1 MRYFRPIRFPF
12 LPTFSKLG
20 IIPTDYKIALSYEE
34 QLLWLCS
41 QIQSL
46 SENITLVDTKVET
59 LRAYVD
65 EALSLIRQAV
75 NDLSLDVQDKQDKLI
90 AGMNIEINGNII
102 SARFLDEEDYTPDIT
117 PDYIVPLDTYEVGDT
132 VNRVAIES
140 VGDGYLEVPNCD
152 EYDRLKITGN
162 FILAV
167 LDDENVML
175 EKYEDS
181 GEGKIYTLQNSG
193 RLIISFTDI
202 KDHIKSVTDD
212 YMYPFIQ
219 ETDVGSMVASLVP
232 ASFDDVAC
240 SRFDVVAG
248 NKLQIKGK
256 YELDVLDSS
265 NFVLEKADGENGEYI
280 VENSGTL
287 YINFD
292 LTNNTHKEVKVI
304 NPLKPKVWR
313 TVDIVALLDSKQ
325 DKLIAGDNITLTPSD
340 EGVVISATGGSQ
352 GTTDY
357 DDLDDKPTINSVT
370 LQGNKTAHE
379 LRLASIDDYEY
390 LYGLQPYKTHVIGSL
405 SSTDS
410 IEGKVRSFQFEGK
423 YSQGEDPSTLNPQTI
438 YTCTGEYRIAFWYQ
452 SGGEQVIK
460 FIDLGDLELL
470 GLPFEDDIDYIFPV
484 MMIGGTVSWYLQKA
498 TGKIA
503 SYNGESV
510 TTTYISST
518 GGLDTGAT
526 VYYQLD
532 NPTVTEITSSNYP
545 ELLAQ
550 LNDLLNFET
559 KARTY
564 SNILN
569 SVDQELVTDD
579 RPTPTA
585 SYEYYLDM
593 NKLFDTKQN
602 KLTSSNAGDG
612 IDITNGVISQIA
624 KSIAQINLQTNA
636 TVAVTSTTW
645 ATVPMAS
652 KNAEVGDTFTVDTTN
667 HIIKCNKDNVYCLA
681 VGDVAFANISSSRKY
696 RGTLKLIQA
705 SDSSEIDMCQ
715 TNKKG
720 NTEEQCRLTFNSLML
735 LNKDDTVTIGI
746 QGDSSQNYTVNA
758 WNCQLTLIEL

>member
-325 DKLIAGDNITLTPSD
+325 DKLIAGEGITISEDN
-340 EGVVISATGGSQ
+340 VISSTGGSG

-390 LYGLQPYKTHVIGSL
+390 LYGLQPYKRTVGTTIRNISNA
-405 SSTDS
+405 
-410 IEGKVRSFQFEGK
+410 INGKLRYIQLVGN
-423 YSQGEDPSTLNPQTI
+423 YYQGENPSPASPEI
-438 YTCTGEYRIAFWYQ
+438 IEVVTGHYLVSNRNAFAHATEEYDF
-452 SGGEQVIK
+452 E
-460 FIDLGDLELL
+460 IDLKDIRLMAI
-470 GLPFEDDIDYIFPV
+470 PMEDDVDYIYPV
-484 MMIGGTVSWYLQKA
+484 KMIGGVVDWYLHKA
-498 TGKIA
+498 TGYIA
-503 SYNGESV
+503 SYNGETI
-510 TTTYISST
+510 TTSYVSTT
-518 GGLDTGAT
+518 GGLDTGAE

-532 NPTVTEITSSNYP
+532 SSTDTLITDNDIITDLNKLLEMKSYEEDVVITSGDFGTGQFYP
-545 ELLAQ
+545 Y
-550 LNDLLNFET
+550 FE
-559 KARTY
+559 
-564 SNILN
+564 I
-569 SVDQELVTDD
+569 
-579 RPTPTA
+579 
-585 SYEYYLDM
+585 EYYV
-593 NKLFDTKQN
+593 KVQN
-602 KLTSSNAGDG
+602 KLTSANAGSG

-624 KSIAQINLQTNA
+624 KSLAQINLQTNA

-652 KNAEVGDTFTVDTTN
+652 KNAERGDTFTVDTTN

-705 SDSSEIDMCQ
+705 STSTEIDMAQ

-720 NTEEQCRLTFNSLML
+720 NTDEQCRLTFNSLML
-735 LNKDDTVTIGI
+735 LNKNDTVTIGI